1 MIDREKI
8 MEVSDAIEEVAE
20 KIEKVVKKEIIPGV
34 ELLGQ
39 ARAQIECGN
48 TVTAY
53 DLLKEAANKFDMSFD
68 DEASSIHGLADD
80 ASDCCYDYEED
91 LQPGCGVGQ

>member
-8 MEVSDAIEEVAE
+8 IEVSDDIEKVAE
-20 KIEKVVKKEIIPGV
+20 KIEQAIKKEIKPGL

-39 ARAQIECGN
+39 ARAQIEYGN
-48 TVTAY
+48 TEVARC
-53 DLLKEAANKFDMSFD
+53 LLKEAASKFDLGFD

-80 ASDCCYDYEED
+80 ASDCYYDHEED
-91 LQPGCGVGQ
+91 LQPGYGAGQ